1 MAKETR
7 HLFDL
12 VDVGAPL
19 SSYSLF
25 TVTDGRP
32 ASDGGD
38 VQLPIYSRLP
48 QTFGADRYL
57 LTTRVGDDTARGA
70 AVVLTSEANLKRL
83 TLMLNATASITD
95 GPAENRGFHANE
107 NNLGALGELSIDPNA
122 ATSARGRLF
131 YDRAFTLK
139 LSGVYRFGGGI
150 TLGVI
155 ARYQDG
161 QPFSRVTLIPG
172 PTLPNQTLGSQR
184 PNQGSEFVRAY
195 PAGDTRFMYTGTL
208 DVRLQKQM
216 TFGRTAL
223 DLFVD
228 AYNLPNM
235 GNEVEERVVTGPG
248 FRDITANQ
256 PPLAVHIGARIHF

>member
-1 MAKETR
+1 NLRVPFPVVARVGPGTGGDPNFSAIDPGLARPTTDEISAGIEAQLTPNVRGRITAVAKETR

-70 AVVLTSEANLKRL
+70 AVVLTSEANLKRR

-95 GPAENRGFHANE
+95 GPAENLGFHAYE

-131 YDRAFTLK
+131 
-139 LSGVYRFGGGI
+139 
-150 TLGVI
+150 
-155 ARYQDG
+155 
-161 QPFSRVTLIPG
+161 
-172 PTLPNQTLGSQR
+172 
-184 PNQGSEFVRAY
+184 
-195 PAGDTRFMYTGTL
+195 
-208 DVRLQKQM
+208 
-216 TFGRTAL
+216 
-223 DLFVD
+223 
-228 AYNLPNM
+228 
-235 GNEVEERVVTGPG
+235 
-248 FRDITANQ
+248 
-256 PPLAVHIGARIHF
+256 